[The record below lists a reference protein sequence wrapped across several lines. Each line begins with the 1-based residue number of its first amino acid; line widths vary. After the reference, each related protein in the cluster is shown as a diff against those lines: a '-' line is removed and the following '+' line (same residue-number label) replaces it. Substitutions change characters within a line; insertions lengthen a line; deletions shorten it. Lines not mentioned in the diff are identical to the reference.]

1 MRDRATLDFIRD
13 RVIQDIRAR
22 PSVRP
27 YLGEGE
33 AVDPERRARATEYQR
48 RRRAEMRRRRDE
60 GVAV

>member
-13 RVIQDIRAR
+13 RVKADVKAH
-22 PSVRP
+22 PSIRP

-48 RRRAEMRRRRDE
+48 RRRAEQKRRRE
-60 GVAV
+60 MAS